1 MRRRDCVRNLNTPLE
16 CARRHRQTTITCA
29 YSGVALQ
36 CSVLRAHGWASR
48 GLMDVNPREQII
60 CHPRFEREIKLV
72 MM

>member
-16 CARRHRQTTITCA
+16 CASRHRQTMIK
-29 YSGVALQ
+29 GVTLQ

-48 GLMDVNPREQII
+48 GLMDVNPLEEII